1 MKKRA
6 KLRRVW
12 HRLLATRRGHAEM
25 GAFGL
30 SVSSE
35 DKLWKSASS
44 PRPGYVTNAYDGL
57 KFGRAE
63 DAPLRLFTARPD
75 RQSKLNNAGG
85 GTAWIANR
93 SSGKVLGIDGADQAP
108 SGRNST
114 WNGVPVNWSGKLTAQ
129 QDQRRRLLGS

>member
-35 DKLWKSASS
+35 DKVWKSAS
-44 PRPGYVTNAYDGL
+44 PRPGYVTNAYDGRE
-57 KFGRAE
+57 FSPAE
-63 DAPLRLFTARPD
+63 GAPPRPVAARPD
-75 RQSKLNNAGG
+75 RQWKRTDAGG
-85 GTAWIANR
+85 GTAWITNR
-93 SSGKVLGIDGADQAP
+93 NSGKVLEINGADRVP
-108 SGRNST
+108 SDRNST
-114 WNGVPVNWSGKLTAQ
+114 WNGVPVNRSSRLTAQ

>member
-25 GAFGL
+25 GALGL
-30 SVSSE
+30 SVSSK

-57 KFGRAE
+57 KFSRAE
-63 DAPLRLFTARPD
+63 AAPLRLFAARPG
-75 RQSKLNNAGG
+75 RQWKLRDVGG
-85 GTAWIANR
+85 GTVWIANR
-93 SSGKVLGIDGADQAP
+93 SSGKVVGIDGADQAP

-114 WNGVPVNWSGKLTAQ
+114 WNGVPVNRSGKLTAP

>member
-12 HRLLATRRGHAEM
+12 HRLPATTGGHAEM

-35 DKLWKSASS
+35 DTSWKSASS
-44 PRPGYVTNAYDGL
+44 PRPGYVTTAYDGL
-57 KFGRAE
+57 TFSHAE
-63 DAPLRLFTARPD
+63 DASPRLCTARPA
-75 RQSKLNNAGG
+75 RQWTLKDVGG
-85 GTAWIANR
+85 RTAWIANR
-93 SSGKVLGIDGADQAP
+93 NSGKVLGIGGKDRAP
-108 SGRNST
+108 AGRNST
-114 WNGVPVNWSGKLTAQ
+114 WNGVSVNRSGKQRAQ